1 MTGLVV
7 VWLHVTAATV
17 WVGTLLGVGHLI
29 VPALARGGRATEPVL
44 DLLVRGRRLSWTAFA
59 VVVVTGFENL
69 RRFGLTSGWLALKLL
84 LVLALFAVAAHR
96 DFALVPRARAAIA
109 AGTPPAAALAGVRW
123 LDRLLALGALAV
135 LFLAVGV
142 ARGR

>member
-1 MTGLVV
+1 VTGLVV

-29 VPALARGGRATEPVL
+29 VPALARGGRAPEPVL
-44 DLLVRGRRLSWTAFA
+44 DRRRLSWTAVA

>member
-1 MTGLVV
+1 MIRLVI
-7 VWLHVTAATV
+7 VWLHVTAAAI
-17 WVGTLLGVGHLI
+17 WVGALVGIGHLI
-29 VPALARGGRATEPVL
+29 VPALARGGRTTEPAL
-44 DLLVRGRRLSWTAFA
+44 DLLVRARRLAWAAFA
-59 VVVVTGFENL
+59 VLVVTGFENL

-96 DFALVPRARAAIA
+96 DFALLPRVRAAIA
-109 AGTPPAAALAGVRW
+109 GGVPPATALAGVRR
-123 LDRLLALGALAV
+123 LDRLLAVGALAV